1 MAILDNELL
10 KKLEAKYESNL
21 NNKIIE
27 NAIFKNGIKAS
38 STNNQVVRKHDFQ
51 FSVEV
56 KPGSITNQK
65 HSGRC

>member
-51 FSVEV
+51 FSV
-56 KPGSITNQK
+56 
-65 HSGRC
+65 